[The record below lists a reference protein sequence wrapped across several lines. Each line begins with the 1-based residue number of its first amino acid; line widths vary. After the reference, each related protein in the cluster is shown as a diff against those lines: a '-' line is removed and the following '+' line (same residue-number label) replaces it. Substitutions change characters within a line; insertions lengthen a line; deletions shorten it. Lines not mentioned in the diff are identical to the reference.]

1 MSAIDSESDLPVVG
15 NANFGIA
22 PVAATA
28 GVRSGQEAGGEEG
41 GFDISKVLHSLRRQ
55 WLLAAVLAVIC
66 AAPLTA
72 IAWMAQSPKYT
83 SSAYLRIAA
92 ADTPLVFET
101 AENSVRYDFKTFKNT
116 QRQMIL
122 TPFVL
127 SKAISREEVA
137 NLACIHENGA
147 PVEWLQEQL
156 KVGFPGEAE
165 IMQVSLTSTDR
176 KTAQLIVNAVVE
188 SYMAEVIDSARSA
201 RVYRLES
208 LERVHHEAELKARN
222 KRSDLR
228 KLADTLGT
236 SDSETLSLAQQGA
249 VQHYGLVRNE
259 LVKVRF
265 DLMRAE
271 GELKMMAQLHPA
283 SPENPVQA
291 ASLDAEVKD
300 AKPRA
305 EKVAANQASPIPAT
319 TETEEVATASFDLPE
334 AEFEEMVANDDRCN
348 AILLELKNYE
358 LTKELLTEQG
368 LAKYE
373 SDRAESIASLNA
385 DLDERRDHL
394 RKLLLERVARG
405 GSPQIQGSS
414 GSPADLPLRVAVLKA
429 QEAELSKEVDQL
441 EDEVRTFGRTSV
453 DVEMMRSE
461 IDGLD
466 SVVTQVGSEIER
478 TKIELQGTPRITLL
492 SEAELGAVQDKKK
505 PLMITAMVGML
516 GLILPG
522 GLLVW
527 RDLMHQ
533 HVDDASAVRDGLGM
547 EMLGSIPRLPRRISS
562 LAPAGFEEQLR
573 DSCDSVAA
581 ILSRRARL
589 GQHQTLL
596 VSSAMPREGKSSLTC
611 HLAVSLVRAGYRV
624 ISVDC
629 DLRRPMLH
637 KLFDAENGPG
647 VAEVLSG
654 KLDLAEAIQTTGV
667 DGLDLLVAGAGNPS
681 IARAASNG
689 TLSDLFARLRAEYDF
704 VLVDAGPVLASCDT
718 RILSQPEFVDGVVLS
733 VMKDFSQTFKVE
745 QARSLLESFGA
756 RVIGTVLAGC
766 TESVYYSKRVN
777 V

>member
-1 MSAIDSESDLPVVG
+1 MSSSDLESDLPSLG
-15 NANFGIA
+15 GANYGIA
-22 PVAATA
+22 PTATPL
-28 GVRSGQEAGGEEG
+28 GGRGGQESGAEES
-41 GFDISKVLHSLRRQ
+41 GFDISKVFHSLRRQ
-55 WLLAAVLAVIC
+55 WLLASVLAVIC
-66 AAPLTA
+66 AAPLAA
-72 IAWMAQSPKYT
+72 IAWMAQSPIYT
-83 SSAYLRIAA
+83 SSAFLRIAA

-116 QRQMIL
+116 QRQLIL

-127 SKAISREEVA
+127 SKAISNEKVA
-137 NLACIHENGA
+137 NLACIRDNA
-147 PVEWLQEQL
+147 TPVEWLKDQL

-165 IMQVSLTSTDR
+165 IMQISLNSTDR
-176 KTAQLIVNAVVE
+176 KSAQLLVNSVVE
-188 SYMAEVIDSARSA
+188 AYMAEVIESARST

-236 SDSETLSLAQQGA
+236 SDSESLSLAQQGA

-259 LVKVRF
+259 LVRVRF

-271 GELKMMAQLHPA
+271 GELKLLAKA
-283 SPENPVQA
+283 RNTSPDGEVEA
-291 ASLDAEVKD
+291 ASLDAEVENAGGD
-300 AKPRA
+300 ADD
-305 EKVAANQASPIPAT
+305 AAVNAASPIPAT
-319 TETEEVATASFDLPE
+319 TETHEVATSNFDVAPV
-334 AEFEEMVANDDRCN
+334 EFEEMVANDARCN

-358 LTKELLTEQG
+358 LTKELLADES

-373 SDRAESIASLNA
+373 VEQAEAIASLNS
-385 DLDERRDHL
+385 DLNERREHL
-394 RKLLLERVARG
+394 RALMLERMSRG
-405 GSPQIQGSS
+405 GSSKGPSVAN
-414 GSPADLPLRVAVLKA
+414 SPSELPLRVAVLKA
-429 QEAELSKEVDQL
+429 QEAELTKEVDEL

-466 SVVTQVGSEIER
+466 AVVTQVGSEIER

-492 SEAELGAVQDKKK
+492 SEASMGAVQDKKK
-505 PLMITAMVGML
+505 PLMITAMVGMM

-533 HVDDASAVRDGLGM
+533 HVDDASAVSDGLGL
-547 EMLGSIPRLPRRISS
+547 EMLGSIPRLPRRVNAIS
-562 LAPAGFEEQLR
+562 PGRFEEQLR
-573 DSCDSVAA
+573 DSSDSVAA

-624 ISVDC
+624 IAVDC
-629 DLRRPMLH
+629 DLRRPTLH
-637 KLFDAENGPG
+637 RLFDAQPAPG
-647 VAEVLSG
+647 FAEVLSG
-654 KLDLAEAIQTTGV
+654 ELDLTNAVQPTGV
-667 DGLDLLVAGAGNPS
+667 SGLDLLTAGSGDPS
-681 IARAASNG
+681 IARASATGKLNEVFS
-689 TLSDLFARLRAEYDF
+689 SLRADYDF

-718 RILSQPEFVDGVVLS
+718 RILSQPEFVDGVILS
-733 VMKDFSQTFKVE
+733 VMKDYSQTFKVD
-745 QARSLLESFGA
+745 QARGLLESFGA
-756 RVIGTVLAGC
+756 RVLGTVLAGC